1 MMAAVLRVC
10 STPWRLAATA
20 SVLAA
25 TLSSCP
31 TQAQNPPF
39 DRIEVAQRQTRPG
52 EVPPPAPPPPTTQP
66 RTGVIEAPQPT
77 PPDAPKPPS
86 AATTPPPAPAAPAP
100 PPRVAFEKNAAIL
113 SSDAR
118 AVLDTAAAALKADA
132 AARALLKAY
141 SSTGTS
147 VSETRRLSLKRGVM
161 VRDYLVAKG
170 IQSTRIDVQALGN
183 SPQDSDQDYVEVV
196 LGKK

>member
-1 MMAAVLRVC
+1 MMAAVLRVF
-10 STPWRLAATA
+10 STPWRLAATV
-20 SVLAA
+20 SVLAV

-31 TQAQNPPF
+31 TQAQDPPS
-39 DRIEVAQRQTRPG
+39 DRVEVAQRPTRPG

-66 RTGVIEAPQPT
+66 RTGVTEPPQPT
-77 PPDAPKPPS
+77 PPDTPKPPP
-86 AATTPPPAPAAPAP
+86 AATTPPAPVAPVA
-100 PPRVAFEKNAAIL
+100 PPRVVFEKSAAIL

-118 AVLDTAAAALKADA
+118 AVLDTAAAELKADA